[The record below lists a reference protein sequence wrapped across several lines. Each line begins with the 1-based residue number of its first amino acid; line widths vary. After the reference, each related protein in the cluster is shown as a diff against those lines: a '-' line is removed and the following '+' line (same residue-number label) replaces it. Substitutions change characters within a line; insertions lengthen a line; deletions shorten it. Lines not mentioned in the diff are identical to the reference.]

1 MFDKTFSVKGTYVD
15 FMSKDSVV
23 NQTKEKTTQ
32 KLFHELEHILRNAQ
46 IHGRNFNYELI
57 KTEEMNMAFM
67 YITRKGI
74 WVSIHPGAGENPS
87 SLSFAHVQ
95 MKGVRVF
102 FVENPYKKKVYVI
115 FAEEKD
121 HHIYTALAST
131 TKMWT
136 DCIDFNNYNAVSDFY
151 YSNFD
156 DSGKTLVELLKF
168 IEHKPWNM
176 FHADEIFKI
185 VLEEASI

>member
-1 MFDKTFSVKGTYVD
+1 MFEKKNFAINGTHVD
-15 FMSKDSVV
+15 FISKEADDPAK
-23 NQTKEKTTQ
+23 TKTTA
-32 KLFHELEHILRNAQ
+32 KLFHDLDTILRSAQ
-46 IHGRNFNYELI
+46 IHGRNFNYELL
-57 KTEEMNMAFM
+57 KSVEMDMAFM

-95 MKGVRVF
+95 MKGIRVF
-102 FVENPYKKKVYVI
+102 FVENPCKKKVYVV

-121 HHIYTALAST
+121 HHIAIAST
-131 TKMWT
+131 TERWS
-136 DCIDFNNYNAVSDFY
+136 DCINFNKHDAVSDFY
-151 YSNFD
+151 YSHFD

-176 FHADEIFKI
+176 FRPDETFKR
-185 VLEEASI
+185 VLEASI